1 MNRSARTLAIFAA
14 LVATAP
20 ASSRG
25 ADERERYARPVEIPA
40 FTDDELVAVPLDSD
54 VYFATDDDYADLR
67 LLNAADEETA
77 FIIRKVVDK
86 RSRTERRTFPVE
98 RPMVRPQDDGSLEI
112 TFEVDPARQ
121 PHVPLG
127 VRLVTPLENFERHVE
142 ISASADGETWQPLLA
157 DGLVF
162 DYSEFMD
169 VHNYELPFEQP
180 APTPAG
186 AGVRRFRIRIDDV
199 TQEQESQLLEL
210 TRRLQGDDEAGRTER
225 TMVNRQPFRIDRIE
239 CWYDV
244 EVPASAV
251 ERLQDYP
258 LAEVRTEVD
267 AENKATRVIAQSRG
281 EPLTELTIATAD
293 RNFSRAAYVEVPT
306 EERTPSAQIAWGRQ
320 IGSATLERFALRG
333 LQRENLRIS
342 FPESRSTQHRLIIAN
357 ADSPPLDVS
366 TVTAR
371 GPVYEVA
378 FLARAG
384 QSYRLAYGGGGLE
397 VPHYDVAALDAA
409 LAAGYDPISATLGPQ
424 VAAPAA
430 PRPAEPAL
438 TRLLNDPRLLG
449 GLIAVLVA
457 ALGVGL
463 YRATRRLDALP
474 PDDGSS

>member
-1 MNRSARTLAIFAA
+1 MNRTARTLAILVAV
-14 LVATAP
+14 VATAP

-40 FTDDELVAVPLDSD
+40 FTDEELVAVPLDSD

-77 FIIRKVVDK
+77 FIIRKVVDE
-86 RSRTERRTFPVE
+86 RSRTERRTFSIE
-98 RPMVRPQDDGSLEI
+98 RPTVRPQDDGSLEI
-112 TFEVDPARQ
+112 TFEVDPATQ

-142 ISASADGETWQPLLA
+142 ISGSADGETWQPLLS

-169 VHNYELPFEQP
+169 VHNHELPFEQP
-180 APTPAG
+180 APTPTG

-225 TMVNRQPFRIDRIE
+225 TVVNRQPFRIDRIE
-239 CWYDV
+239 CWYEV

-258 LAEVRTEVD
+258 LVDVRREVD
-267 AENKATRVIAQSRG
+267 AEAKATHIIVQSRRQ
-281 EPLTELTIATAD
+281 PFTELTIAAAD
-293 RNFSRAAYVEVPT
+293 RNFSRAVHVEVPVDDL
-306 EERTPSAQIAWGRQ
+306 PSSAEVAWGRP

-342 FPESRSTQHRLIIAN
+342 FPESRSTQLRLVIAN

-378 FLARAG
+378 FLAQAG
-384 QSYRLAYGGGGLE
+384 QSYRLTYGGGGLE
-397 VPHYDVAALDAA
+397 VPNYDVAALHAA
-409 LAAGYDPISATLGPQ
+409 LAEGYDPLSAPLGPQ

-430 PRPAEPAL
+430 PRPGEPAL

-474 PDDGSS
+474 RDDGNS